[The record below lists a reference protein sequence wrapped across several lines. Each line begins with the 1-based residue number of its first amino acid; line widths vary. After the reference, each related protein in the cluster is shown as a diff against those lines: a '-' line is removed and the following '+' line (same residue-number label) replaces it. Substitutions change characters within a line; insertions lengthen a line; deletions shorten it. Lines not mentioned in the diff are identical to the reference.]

1 MVQGAVEPA
10 NTVPLKAML
19 EQLPKDLRRQVFT
32 HSSWV
37 EDRQVSYERLA
48 FLGDSVLGLAI
59 STALFP
65 QFEDY
70 SAGDLTKLRAQ
81 TVSGRSCARVAGSLD
96 VPELLRAEA
105 PRGIGQSVDAL
116 AETERVLASVVEAII
131 GACYLTFGFERV
143 SNAVVGAFQSEIDY
157 ALDNVVDFKS
167 SLQEYLA
174 RHSKVVVY
182 KVVGESGPPHDR
194 LFRSVAKVSGEVVGE
209 GSGRSKKESEQEAA
223 KQALKD
229 LRSGDSPSI

>member
-1 MVQGAVEPA
+1 MEPKNTGA
-10 NTVPLKAML
+10 LKVML
-19 EQLPKDLRRQVFT
+19 ERLPEDLRRQVFT

-37 EDRQVSYERLA
+37 EGRRVSYERLA
-48 FLGDSVLGLAI
+48 FLGDSVLGLTIA
-59 STALFP
+59 TALFP
-65 QFEDY
+65 RFEDY

-81 TVSGRSCARVAGSLD
+81 TVSGRSCARVAESLG

-105 PRGIGQSVDAL
+105 PRGIGQSVEAL
-116 AETERVLASVVEAII
+116 AEVERVLASVMEAII
-131 GACYLTFGFERV
+131 GACYLAFGFERV
-143 SNAVVGAFQSEIDY
+143 SDAVVEAFQSEIEY

-194 LFRSVAKVSGEVVGE
+194 VFRTVAKVSGEVVGE
-209 GSGRSKKESEQEAA
+209 GSGHSKKESEQEAA
-223 KQALKD
+223 KQALKK
-229 LRSGDSPSI
+229 LKLGGGTST